1 MSDEVSDPVGSE
13 PERSSRGGSVDGANS
28 FTLGMT
34 LPVEHVPG
42 DDIKVRFDNLL
53 EAARLAEQ
61 AGFKFL
67 DAPQHYLA
75 APSQYLHCIPLLGR
89 LAAEVRHVRLCT
101 NIIQLTL
108 HNPVLIAEELA
119 TLDVITGGR
128 LVVGFGRGYRE
139 DEFAAFGVSEGSRL
153 RRFLEALTL
162 VKRLWTEDSVTFDG
176 EFFKLD
182 EARIGIRPLQRPHPP
197 IMLAAS
203 GDKMIERAARI
214 ADGWTAVGHATQDVQ
229 IAQSKVYKAA
239 LAAAGKPFPPRH
251 FRLALE
257 TYVADTTEA
266 ARRIAWP
273 HVARKYAGYASWG
286 QDEELPEGQTFD
298 VPIEQLEASR
308 FNIGSVDEVIARIER
323 YRDAMGITEMGVR
336 LFWGGMPHADLLRAI
351 ELMGERVIPAVTR

>member
-1 MSDEVSDPVGSE
+1 MSAG
-13 PERSSRGGSVDGANS
+13 
-28 FTLGMT
+28 FKIGMT

-42 DDIKVRFDNLL
+42 DDIQVRLKNLL

-61 AGFKFL
+61 AGFEFL

-75 APSQYLHCIPLLGR
+75 APSQYLHCVPLLGR
-89 LAAEVRHVRLCT
+89 LAGEVQNVRLCT

-139 DEFAAFGVSEGSRL
+139 DEFAAFGVTQGSRL
-153 RRFLEALTL
+153 KRFLEALTV
-162 VKRLWTEDSVTFDG
+162 VKRLWSEESVTFEG
-176 EFFKLD
+176 EFFRLD
-182 EARIGIRPLQRPHPP
+182 NASIGIRPVQQPHPP

-203 GDKMIERAARI
+203 GDKMIQRAAEI
-214 ADGWTAVGHATQDVQ
+214 ADGWTAVGHATDDVQ
-229 IAQSKVYKAA
+229 LAQIMVYRQA
-239 LAAAGKPFPPRH
+239 LAEDGKPFPPPH

-257 TYVADTTEA
+257 TYVARTTEE

-286 QDEELPEGQTFD
+286 QDDELPEGQTFK

-308 FNIGSVDEVIARIER
+308 FNIGSVEEVITRIKR
-323 YRDAMGITEMGVR
+323 YRDSMGITEMGVR
-336 LFWGGMPHADLLRAI
+336 LFWGGMPHADFLKAI
-351 ELMGERVIPAVTR
+351 ELMGEKVIPEVTR

>member
-1 MSDEVSDPVGSE
+1 MS
-13 PERSSRGGSVDGANS
+13 NS
-28 FTLGMT
+28 FSMGLT

-42 DDIKVRFDNLL
+42 DDIQVRFANLL

-61 AGFKFL
+61 AGFEFL

-75 APSQYLHCIPLLGR
+75 APSQYLHCIPLLAR
-89 LAAEVRHVRLCT
+89 LSAEVHKVRLCT

-119 TLDVITGGR
+119 TLDVISGGR

-139 DEFAAFGVSEGSRL
+139 DEFAAFGITSGSKL
-153 RRFLEALTL
+153 KRFLEALTI
-162 VKRLWTEDSVTFDG
+162 VKRLWTEPSVTFDG
-176 EFFKLD
+176 EFFQLK
-182 EARIGIRPLQRPHPP
+182 EASIGIRPLQQPHPP

-203 GDKMIERAARI
+203 GDKMIKRAAEL

-257 TYVADTTEA
+257 TYVANTTEE

-286 QDEELPEGQTFD
+286 QDEELPEGQTFN

-308 FNIGSVDEVIARIER
+308 FNIGSVEEVIGRIKS
-323 YRDAMGITEMGVR
+323 YRDGMGINEMGVR
-336 LFWGGMPHADLLRAI
+336 LFWGGMAHADFLRAI
-351 ELMGERVIPAVTR
+351 ELMGEKVIPEVTR